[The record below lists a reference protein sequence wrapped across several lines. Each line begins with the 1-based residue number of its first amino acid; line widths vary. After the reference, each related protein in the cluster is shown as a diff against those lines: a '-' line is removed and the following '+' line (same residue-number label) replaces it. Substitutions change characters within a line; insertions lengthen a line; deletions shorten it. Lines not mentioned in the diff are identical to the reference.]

1 MAQFL
6 SWAEV
11 DTSIQNKMSG
21 QAPDESRRIEVI
33 EEVILDLNTEY
44 DIETARRTQSIS
56 VIADGS
62 TAYNLAT
69 LESDNDVKRIDYFKY
84 SDADD
89 DDNAETF
96 RYVKPMIFEQHI
108 ASGLQI
114 NEYTTYYENGIQYLK
129 INSIDHS
136 ATAVTLTM
144 VYYSTFMFLNGT
156 TFVEDLEA
164 EATYYIALP
173 RRFKDYIVFASLEK
187 LFPMALGIEGEAQGG
202 KYGGKARSELKK
214 IGIDNTGSRVKSPM
228 RKIRIHPYK

>member
-62 TAYNLAT
+62 TAYDLSV
-69 LESDNDVKRIDYFKY
+69 LEASNDVKRIDYFKY
-84 SDADD
+84 SDYEDD
-89 DDNAETF
+89 NNAETF
-96 RYVKPMIFEQHI
+96 RYVKPMIFEQHV
-108 ASGLQI
+108 STGMQL

-129 INSIDHS
+129 INSIEHS
-136 ATAVTLTM
+136 ATAISLTM

-156 TFVEDLEA
+156 TFVEDLAA
-164 EATYYIALP
+164 EATYSIALP